1 MKKILALFLAFC
13 MFISVMTVCTVSAD
27 EDSFNDD
34 LASTVSVGDADVI
47 GDADG
52 DGVVTKDDA
61 IYVLLYTFFEDF
73 YPANQDFDFDGDGYV
88 TKGDAIYL
96 LMYTFMPDLY
106 PLPTPEVDTPITA
119 PEGSIAFFNPS
130 AITEDINGI
139 IGDQKSVAI
148 TGSTGIASLAAH
160 SQSGSAGVLV
170 SLIND
175 NGEKAVRLTNTSTSG
190 TYNQLYI
197 NFDPAVFSGQR
208 QLYFTLTFRFSDGY
222 ECNDATRG
230 RAFLARLN
238 ASGQNDYTVITADDL
253 SNKNYSEWTTVTF
266 TITPAKDA
274 DPTSIYFLNFAGHG
288 DYFDIKSL
296 AIFDEE
302 PAPAVDMHESNVL
315 QFAPGDGATDSTSG
329 WYNGTYNYCP
339 SVIVEDDGTAYMY
352 YCTNSPAS
360 TVVDYVACRV
370 GTDKDGDGAY
380 SWGDEQIVLKPGKK
394 DNPTSGWD
402 YEHVCD
408 PSVIKGEFTYK
419 GENYSYMMA
428 YLGCKLT
435 NSKDNETGI
444 AVAKSATGPFVKIDA
459 NPIVDFDYD
468 PAVTTNQWGAAQASL
483 VNKGTGG
490 KVWLFYTYGGSQT
503 VIKVSECDF
512 SNLDAPVIGE
522 PKTLTLN
529 GLKTISGGTDTWFN
543 NADFAYDA
551 KSNRFIVASDCHPL
565 PQSDDHPNNVAKAF
579 RIMYIYADKLETGTW
594 TNYKQVGEAQTGF
607 ARNHNVCLARDA
619 YGNILENEYLTVF
632 YTAANTASSNNGSL
646 NSYRIYNY
654 NVVFP

>member
-13 MFISVMTVCTVSAD
+13 MFFSVMSISVMAATEVGLENNLTY
-27 EDSFNDD
+27 F
-34 LASTVSVGDADVI
+34 LASDTQSVI
-47 GDADG
+47 SGDADG
-52 DGVVTKDDA
+52 DGSVTKDDA
-61 IYVLLYTFFEDF
+61 IYVLMHTFFKEE
-73 YPANQDFDFDGDGYV
+73 YPTNQDFDFDGDGNV
-88 TKGDAIYL
+88 TKDDAIYV
-96 LMYTFMPDLY
+96 LMHTFFPEEYPMPDTEAE
-106 PLPTPEVDTPITA
+106 PPFTA
-119 PEGSIAFFNPS
+119 PVDSIAFFDPS
-130 AITEDINGI
+130 AITEDISGI
-139 IGDQKSVAI
+139 TGNQKAVTI

-160 SQSGSAGVLV
+160 SQSGATGVRV
-170 SLIND
+170 SLVND

-190 TYNQLYI
+190 TFNQLYI
-197 NFDPAVFSGQR
+197 NFDPAVFAGQR
-208 QLYFTLTFRFSDGY
+208 QLFFTLTFRFSDGY
-222 ECNDATRG
+222 ECNDATKG

-253 SNKNYSEWTTVTF
+253 AARDYSEWTTVTF
-266 TITPAKDA
+266 AITPTKDA

-302 PAPAVDMHESNVL
+302 PAPAVDMPESNVL
-315 QFAPGDGATDSTSG
+315 QFAPGTGSTSTWG
-329 WYNGTYNYCP
+329 GGTYNYCP

-352 YCTNSPAS
+352 YCTNSPAG

-419 GENYSYMMA
+419 GESYSYMMA
-428 YLGCKLT
+428 YLGCNRT
-435 NSKDNETGI
+435 DSKDNETGI
-444 AVAKSATGPFVKIDA
+444 AVAKSPTGPFVKIDA
-459 NPIVDFDYD
+459 NPIVDFPYNSS
-468 PAVTTNQWGAAQASL
+468 VTTNQWGAAQASL

-490 KVWLFYTYGGSQT
+490 QVWLFYTYGASDT
-503 VIKVSECDF
+503 VVMVRECDF
-512 SNLDAPVIGE
+512 SNLDTPIIGE
-522 PKTLTLN
+522 PKTLTMN
-529 GLKTISGGTDTWFN
+529 GLRTISNNADTWFN

-551 KSNRFIVASDCHPL
+551 KNNRFIVASDCHPL
-565 PQSDDHPNNVAKAF
+565 PQTDDRPNNVAKAF

-594 TNYKQVGEAQTGF
+594 TNCKQVGQAQTGF

-619 YGNILENEYLTVF
+619 YGNILEGEYITVY